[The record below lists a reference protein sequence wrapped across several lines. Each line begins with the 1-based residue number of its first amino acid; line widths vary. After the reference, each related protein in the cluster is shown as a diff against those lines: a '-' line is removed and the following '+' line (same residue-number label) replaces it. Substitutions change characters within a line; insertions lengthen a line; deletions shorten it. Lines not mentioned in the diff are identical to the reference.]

1 MPLWPL
7 GPGGALR
14 RRSVNQVILAVD
26 QRAYHQQASGRVYPA
41 PERAV
46 RMVLGVDPLT
56 LAAVLA
62 LPALPLLLV
71 LAALPQLRATAA
83 PAPARRR

>member
-1 MPLWPL
+1 M
-7 GPGGALR
+7 
-14 RRSVNQVILAVD
+14 NQVIPAAA
-26 QRAYHQQASGRVYPA
+26 QRAYHLRAGGRACPA

-62 LPALPLLLV
+62 IPVLPLLLI
-71 LAALPQLRATAA
+71 LAALPQLRAPAA
-83 PAPARRR
+83 PPPGQRRYAYGTGAARRR